1 MNALVL
7 GRGKTGSLVAEV
19 ARQRGHSVAV
29 WTSADNPNAS
39 ALTNER
45 LKNID
50 VVVDFTTPQAVI
62 ANIEACAH
70 AGRNM
75 VVGTTGWY
83 GEISTVRKLVEQI
96 GIGLVYGSNFSV
108 GVNLFFEVARTA
120 AKALG
125 RGYEGRITEIHH
137 TQKKDAPSGTA
148 VVLNKVVEQASGR
161 ALEITSLREGDVVGT
176 HVLTLESANDR
187 ITLSHEAH
195 SRRGFAEGAVL
206 AAEWLA
212 GRKGFYD
219 FRDVFREMK
228 P

>member
-1 MNALVL
+1 MNLLVL
-7 GRGKTGSLVAEV
+7 GRGKTGSLVAEI
-19 ARQRGHSVAV
+19 ARERGHAV
-29 WTSADNPNAS
+29 TALAGSDNPNAS
-39 ALTNER
+39 ALTSER
-45 LKNID
+45 LKNVD
-50 VVVDFTTPQAVI
+50 VVVDFTTPHSVI
-62 ANIEACAH
+62 SNIEACTR
-70 AGRNM
+70 AGRNI

-83 GEISTVRKLVEQI
+83 GEIAAVRQLVEQSAI
-96 GIGLVYGSNFSV
+96 GFIYGSNFSV
-108 GVNLFFEVARTA
+108 GVNLFFEMARSA
-120 AKALG
+120 AIALDHA
-125 RGYEGRITEIHH
+125 YEGRITEIHH
-137 TQKKDAPSGTA
+137 TKKKDAPSGTA

-161 ALEITSLREGDVVGT
+161 ALAITSLREGDVVGT

-187 ITLSHEAH
+187 ITLSHVAH